1 LLHGVKLGLQS
12 CLLKII
18 KLRLFGGGEK
28 EPQYSSECDVAT
40 SPSDRDPFI
49 LQAENKVF
57 IDNNIVQETEVGFSA
72 ESSDNPTREKTSGEM
87 PAIRSLQ
94 VKYSENKRPY
104 KVCFRGAQVASN
116 QVLDLNGDIA
126 EVKKQYFS

>member
-1 LLHGVKLGLQS
+1 MGRFLSRTVQVFEVLHYVGS

-57 IDNNIVQETEVGFSA
+57 IDNNMVQGEGILGCLNISNTIKFSRNRSGFFC
-72 ESSDNPTREKTSGEM
+72 RI
-87 PAIRSLQ
+87 IR
-94 VKYSENKRPY
+94 
-104 KVCFRGAQVASN
+104 
-116 QVLDLNGDIA
+116 
-126 EVKKQYFS
+126 